1 MRLDHLRRKVKVTHA
16 LYTVSNLLFVNPLSQ
31 TRRIRFKYLNSIM
44 RQEAAWFDKS
54 SEGSLTTRLTTESQ
68 LIQEG
73 ISEKF
78 GLFVVC
84 MAQLLSGFIT
94 ALVTNWKLALV
105 TLAATPVMILSA
117 VIMGYFVTR
126 YTEQSQD
133 AYAQAGS
140 VAEQALSGLRT
151 VYAFS
156 MQLHFVER
164 YNKELH
170 NAQRLGYKRG
180 IALGIGSGVLMF
192 AFFGIY
198 ALAFWYGSKLVFSRT
213 MSGPTIVVVLEAIIT
228 GSGTVDDTDEP
239 LPYVTYF
246 YFLFASQLD

>member
-1 MRLDHLRRKVKVTHA
+1 
-16 LYTVSNLLFVNPLSQ
+16 
-31 TRRIRFKYLNSIM
+31 M

-54 SEGSLTTRLTTESQ
+54 TEGSLTTRLTTESQ
-68 LIQEG
+68 MIQEG

-94 ALVTNWKLALV
+94 ALATNWKLALV
-105 TLAATPVMILSA
+105 IMAATPVMIFSA
-117 VIMGYFVTR
+117 VAMGYFVTR

-164 YNKELH
+164 YNKELL

-198 ALAFWYGSKLVFSRT
+198 ALAFWYGSKLVFSHT
-213 MSGPTIVVVLEAIIT
+213 MTGPTIVVVLEAIIT
-228 GSGTVDDTDEP
+228 GSGTVDCMIEP
-239 LPYVTYF
+239 LSIYVTHFFIFCLHHSWPDESSPEPHGHRQCLWRCSKY
-246 YFLFASQLD
+246 LCNH